1 MIINSMKNSIVNLK
15 SFLLKKSSTEL
26 SYCYNIE
33 LSCIRKNNVLK
44 TKQTFKHLFDGIL
57 IMLFA
62 NLKPSKVQQWYSDF
76 GNLCVS
82 SHNGKRPT
90 DIQTI

>member
-1 MIINSMKNSIVNLK
+1 
-15 SFLLKKSSTEL
+15 
-26 SYCYNIE
+26 
-33 LSCIRKNNVLK
+33 
-44 TKQTFKHLFDGIL
+44 
-57 IMLFA
+57 MLFA
-62 NLKPSKVQQWYSDF
+62 NLKPLKVQQWYSDF